1 MTDDNINDPH
11 SIYPPR
17 DNGHLQSREKRIDW
31 LRVRRDDLLS
41 NIAVLMLGGEPPADQ
56 LQAMRA
62 ELAGVKDELRA
73 LGVDA

>member
-1 MTDDNINDPH
+1 MTDDNINVPH

-17 DNGHLQSREKRIDW
+17 DTGHLQSREKRIDW

-41 NIAVLMLGGEPPADQ
+41 NIAVLLLGGEPPADQ
-56 LQAMRA
+56 LQALRA

-73 LGVDA
+73 LGVDP

>member
-1 MTDDNINDPH
+1 MRMPRATGLMQSTD
-11 SIYPPR
+11 
-17 DNGHLQSREKRIDW
+17 KRIDW

-56 LQAMRA
+56 LQALRT

-73 LGVDA
+73 LGLDP

>member
-1 MTDDNINDPH
+1 MQSTD
-11 SIYPPR
+11 
-17 DNGHLQSREKRIDW
+17 KRIDW

-56 LQAMRA
+56 LQALRT

-73 LGVDA
+73 LGLDP